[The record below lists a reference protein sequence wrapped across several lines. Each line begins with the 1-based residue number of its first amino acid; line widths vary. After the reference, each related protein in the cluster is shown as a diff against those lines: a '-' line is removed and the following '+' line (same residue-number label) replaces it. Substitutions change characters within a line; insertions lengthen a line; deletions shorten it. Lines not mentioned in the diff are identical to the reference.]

1 MLAPSANVPS
11 ARDLASARD
20 MGEQQA
26 RAQLGLM
33 QLRDAHLQ
41 KLRGYEVAR
50 PRLELTRA
58 QLEPRP
64 ALLPNFALRPAVHE
78 APRPVRP
85 PTLEMIRPLRPQS
98 ARGLSPVGSPS
109 SPPQKYARLSS
120 PKNLSSPLT
129 TRRAASN
136 KFRAPVEKE
145 DSAMSMSWESLKK
158 NLHGSPVGSGKNA
171 ANGKR
176 AQVTTLH
183 TQAKAMGID
192 SSTLMLEAHDVFGA
206 IDKDYSGY
214 LDMHEL
220 DRVSAAPDYS
230 IWLRRPIAFLNPLLM
245 KRESPRL
252 PPVPTHY
259 RPTLRGFASRM
270 SAGAQAVGEAGIP
283 ARPAR
288 LCGQAAL

>member
-1 MLAPSANVPS
+1 MLAPSANALVPS
-11 ARDLASARD
+11 ARNLASARD

-64 ALLPNFALRPAVHE
+64 ALLPNFALRPALHE

-98 ARGLSPVGSPS
+98 ARLSPAGSPH
-109 SPPQKYARLSS
+109 SPPQKSARLS
-120 PKNLSSPLT
+120 KNLSPPLT

-136 KFRAPVEKE
+136 KFRTPVEKE

-158 NLHGSPVGSGKNA
+158 NLHGSPVGSGRNA

-192 SSTLMLEAHDVFGA
+192 SSALMLEAHDVFGA

-230 IWLRRPIAFLNPLLM
+230 IWLRDSCAVL
-245 KRESPRL
+245 
-252 PPVPTHY
+252 
-259 RPTLRGFASRM
+259 SR
-270 SAGAQAVGEAGIP
+270 S
-283 ARPAR
+283 
-288 LCGQAAL
+288 